1 MDIQRTITGTEPVS
15 ITDAK
20 SWLKVDF
27 SSDDTLLTALI
38 KQVREHIE
46 NFTGRA
52 FVASDVVLNLTD
64 IEAGDVIRLPFPD
77 IDEVTP
83 VDNVTFSGGV
93 VKLAKFA
100 AGGDYEIEYST
111 KGTCPEAVKLAILK
125 AVAEHYHNRH
135 NTNEFTAMKLPEST
149 YNLLLQYTI

>member
-15 ITDAK
+15 ITDVK

-27 SSDDTLLTALI
+27 SAEDALLTALI
-38 KQVREHIE
+38 KQVREHVE
-46 NFTGRA
+46 NFTGRS
-52 FVASDVVLNLTD
+52 FVASDIVLNLTNV
-64 IEAGDVIRLPFPD
+64 EAGDVVRLPLPD
-77 IDEVTP
+77 IDEVTET
-83 VDNVTFSGGV
+83 DNVTFSGGV

-100 AGGDYEIEYST
+100 ASGDYEIEYST

-125 AVAEHYHNRH
+125 SVAEHYHNRH
-135 NTNEFTAMKLPEST
+135 NTNEFSAMKLPEST